1 MVEMLSE
8 GHNSY
13 SRGESIMRRL
23 TPVWLVLVAALLFPA
38 IAAAQN
44 TSVHGQVLDKDGKP
58 WPGVSVQLKN
68 QSGQTFNLTTN
79 KDGKFSQ
86 IGLTAGVYTF
96 VLNEPSQGLKDFTEQ
111 HEIQGDQDNEVNFN
125 FQQIIAQNAAAH
137 PEEEQKQK
145 EAQNQFKQM
154 KALVDDGIAKFND
167 INTLQA
173 QIRTASAD
181 QKPALQAKVKTDAQ
195 GAITDFTQ
203 AETMVDA
210 KQTKNQAVILA
221 NLGQAYDTDGQY
233 DQAVTAY
240 QKAVALNP
248 DGATYM
254 NLSLAQVNLAA
265 AATDPAVATTDVN
278 AASASCDKVAAL
290 DPTATTKCWK
300 NIAIVLSNKGDF
312 KDAVAPLEKVT
323 QLDPKDAQAW
333 YLLGS
338 ADTGLIQPKQEGDKM
353 TFIIPPGTA
362 EAYQKCIDIDPN
374 GPYAAQAK
382 QNLDALASMG
392 GGESLKVKE
401 RGKKNKNNDD

>member
-1 MVEMLSE
+1 
-8 GHNSY
+8 
-13 SRGESIMRRL
+13 MRRL

-44 TSVHGQVLDKDGKP
+44 ASVHGQVLDKDGKP
-58 WPGVSVQLKN
+58 WPGVSVQIKSQN
-68 QSGQTFNLTTN
+68 GQTFNLTTN
-79 KDGKFSQ
+79 KNGKYSQ
-86 IGLTAGVYTF
+86 IGLTAGLYTF

-111 HEIQGDQDNEVNFN
+111 HQIQGEQDNEIDFN
-125 FQQIIAQNAAAH
+125 FQKIMAQNAAAH

-145 EAQNQFKQM
+145 EAQNKFKQM
-154 KALVDDGIAKFND
+154 KTLVDDGIAKFND

-173 QIRTASAD
+173 QIHTAPAD
-181 QKPALQAKVKTDAQ
+181 QKAALQAKVKTDAQ
-195 GAITDFTQ
+195 VAITDFQQ
-203 AETMVDA
+203 AETMVDE
-210 KQTKNQAVILA
+210 KETKNKAVILA
-221 NLGQAYDTDGQY
+221 NLGQAYATDGQY

-240 QKAVALNP
+240 QKAIALNP
-248 DGATYM
+248 DAATYM

-265 AATDPAVATTDVN
+265 AATDPTVASTHVTE
-278 AASASCDKVAAL
+278 ASASCDKLAAL
-290 DPTATTKCWK
+290 DPTSTTKCWK

-312 KDAVAPLEKVT
+312 KDALPPLQKVT

-362 EAYQKCIDIDPN
+362 EAYQKCIDVDPN

-401 RGKKNKNNDD
+401 RGKKKKNSDD